1 MQGRGGRYQAFV
13 AAFFLFLFSGE
24 VGENTVPRQ

>member
-13 AAFFLFLFSGE
+13 AAFFLSLFSGE
-24 VGENTVPRQ
+24 VGENTGTRQ